1 MHTSRAVAVSALA
14 LSALALSPLALV
26 PAAASAASGP
36 PVVGADLV
44 PSVPSDPGIFG
55 VTAGALPWVLAEGEV
70 HVRASGRTDVH
81 LEGLQVLR
89 ADGSTDNPIGSIT
102 VSLYCGGVLA
112 ARSAP
117 QPLSVPAGDAR
128 FRVQLTVPAACD
140 GATVLVN
147 PAASNGTVYIASAT
161 ADDDA

>member
-1 MHTSRAVAVSALA
+1 MHPSRAVALSALAVSALA
-14 LSALALSPLALV
+14 LVTTP
-26 PAAASAASGP
+26 ASASSGP
-36 PVVGADLV
+36 PVLNADV
-44 PSVPSDPGIFG
+44 TPSVPTDPSIDG
-55 VTAGALPWVLAEGEV
+55 VKAGGLPWVLADGEV

-89 ADGSTDNPIGSIT
+89 ADGSTDNPIASIT
-102 VSLYCGGVLA
+102 VSLYCGGALA

-147 PAASNGTVYIASAT
+147 PTASNGGVYIASAT
-161 ADDDA
+161 AGGDG